1 MAPDRLRSPHIP
13 LATLLCNPGWWY
25 LAQSDPASN
34 PALSS
39 TCRTPKRLKMKS
51 IITIDDVRSDP
62 NKIKA
67 MIRARGGSDKFV
79 DLLLIRDA
87 EVNDANLAT
96 MRAIFSAESLP
107 QQLPPEIKLGT
118 YDSVKA
124 NQNWLKISSSERD
137 HLIDRINDLMH

>member
-1 MAPDRLRSPHIP
+1 
-13 LATLLCNPGWWY
+13 
-25 LAQSDPASN
+25 
-34 PALSS
+34 
-39 TCRTPKRLKMKS
+39 MKS
-51 IITIDDVRSDP
+51 IITIDDVRTDP

-96 MRAIFSAESLP
+96 MRAIFSAKSLP
-107 QQLPPEIKLGT
+107 QQLPPEIKFGT
-118 YDSVKA
+118 YDSVKE
-124 NQNWLKISSSERD
+124 NQNWLKMSSSERD